1 MQEFAQAEGDC
12 IAVMDCDL
20 QHPPETLIKM
30 YRLWEDGYQVIEGV
44 KASRG
49 RESFIHQDVC
59 KNILQYYQ

>member
-1 MQEFAQAEGDC
+1 MGYGRKTVSYTHLFAGIAQAEGDC

-44 KASRG
+44 LSL
-49 RESFIHQDVC
+49 IH
-59 KNILQYYQ
+59 I

>member
-1 MQEFAQAEGDC
+1 
-12 IAVMDCDL
+12 MDCDL

-44 KASRG
+44 KHPEEEKFHS
-49 RESFIHQDVC
+49 QDVC